1 MEVDIEIP
9 EELSDL
15 MESCVDKWS
24 GQHRPYGPYERV
36 FEITLKKDYNEKED
50 KRRIVDFCQS
60 QLNCPKC
67 RYNRSEYLAKIREL
81 DKAFHDSM
89 KVVVEGWYAL
99 TPDYQDGKKVTYK
112 WSQDYLD

>member
-1 MEVDIEIP
+1 MAIKIEIP

-15 MESCVDKWS
+15 MESCVDVWS

-36 FEITLKKDYNEKED
+36 FEIVLKKDYDESTE

-60 QLNCPKC
+60 QLYCPKC
-67 RYNRSEYLAKIREL
+67 RYERGEYTAKL
-81 DKAFHDSM
+81 KASKDTM
-89 KVVVEGWYAL
+89 EIVVEGWYAL
-99 TPDYQDGKKVTYK
+99 TPDGQDGKKVTYK